1 MGQPSVKTNHFNED
15 LSYSIKA
22 SEESFW
28 EQIYRKAFPNFVSM
42 MGCPGD
48 FESQR
53 MGIDRVIL
61 LSNGLT
67 LKIDEKKRRDDRTD
81 ILLEYLSN
89 DKTGAPGWIE
99 KDLAIHYLAY
109 AFMPSKQCY
118 LFDWP
123 MLRAAWIHWGETRWK
138 KIYSIPPAHN
148 TGYDTYS
155 VAIPISEL
163 RNAMSQ
169 VRHIQL

>member
-1 MGQPSVKTNHFNED
+1 MGQSSIKINRFHND
-15 LSYSIKA
+15 LAYSEKA

-42 MGCPGD
+42 MGCSMD
-48 FESQR
+48 CASQH

-61 LSNGLT
+61 LANGLT
-67 LKIDEKKRRDDRTD
+67 LKIDEKKRREDRDD

-109 AFMPSKQCY
+109 AFMPSRQCY

-123 MLRAAWIHWGETRWK
+123 MLRSAWINWGEKRWK
-138 KIYSIPPAHN
+138 KLYSIPPAHN
-148 TGYDTYS
+148 PGYDTYS
-155 VAIPISEL
+155 VAVPITEL
-163 RNAMSQ
+163 RNCINQ
-169 VRHIQL
+169 IRHIRL